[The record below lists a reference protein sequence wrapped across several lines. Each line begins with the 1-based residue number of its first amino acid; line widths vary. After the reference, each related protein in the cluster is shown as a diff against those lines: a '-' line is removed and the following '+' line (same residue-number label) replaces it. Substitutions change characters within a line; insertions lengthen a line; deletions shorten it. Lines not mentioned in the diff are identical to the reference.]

1 MIDMLWGKIA
11 KVQPTYILLN
21 VNGVGYG
28 LQMSLN
34 SSSYWAHKDGEIA
47 IPTWLQVREDVQQL
61 FGFINNQEREVFLQL
76 ISVNGIGAKVGQR
89 ILSECTP
96 QELANWIHL
105 KNITALMKLKGI
117 GKKTAELIILTLENK
132 LTGLELNPE
141 IIEDGSPVSLDT
153 SKLNEAKLALV
164 SLGLK
169 ENQAEKAIGKAN
181 KMIPTAKLEDLITEA
196 LKYL

>member
-11 KVQPTYILLN
+11 KVQPTFILLN

-28 LQMSLN
+28 LQMSLKA
-34 SSSYWAHKDGEIA
+34 STYWAHKDGEIA

-61 FGFINNQEREVFLQL
+61 FGFINQQEKEVFLQL
-76 ISVNGIGAKVGQR
+76 ISVNGIGAKVAQR

-96 QELANWIHL
+96 QELGNWIHQ
-105 KNITALMKLKGI
+105 KNTTALVKLKGI

-132 LTGLELNPE
+132 LTGLDLNPE
-141 IIEDGSPVSLDT
+141 VVEDGSPVSLDT
-153 SKLNEAKLALV
+153 SKLAEAKLALV

-181 KMIPTAKLEDLITEA
+181 KIIPTAKLEDLITEA
-196 LKYL
+196 LKHL